1 MRLLYIHA
9 FQSLVWNKMVSKRIK
24 ELGFEPVV
32 GDIVVEGEM
41 EDSNQ
46 FVETEDSKDLLI
58 SASHIQLTKWIYF
71 SVSDSNR
78 R

>member
-46 FVETEDSKDLLI
+46 FVETEDSKNLI
-58 SASHIQLTKWIYF
+58 SVSHIKLTKCDIF
-71 SVSDSNR
+71 
-78 R
+78 